1 MAEPSTYTYKAVGSA
16 DRRGVQAEDVSDII
30 SNIAPSETPLLSAC
44 KTKTSRG
51 TIHEWIEDDLG
62 SIPVATNKA
71 VEGAD
76 AATTDLNTG
85 TRYSNNTQIS
95 QKAYG
100 VSGTF
105 EASDNYGFDSAIAYA
120 GAKAARMLKN
130 EVDAVISGYYR
141 QAKAG
146 SGASDPDT
154 GATTADI
161 DSWLTQG
168 DWASDGSASAGT
180 GTNNST
186 DGTDRAFTQT
196 LLDNAV
202 EAAWES
208 GGRPSLIVTGPHN
221 RKAFST
227 FDGMGN
233 GAGANNI
240 MRNDRASKTIV
251 GTADVYMS
259 NFGDLSIVTSRHIY
273 KQNSLDADA
282 WLIDPEHIAMAYLR
296 PWQESDLAKTG
307 DSVNRQM
314 LVEYALEVTNRK
326 AHAHVADLGA
336 E

>member
-1 MAEPSTYTYKAVGSA
+1 MATPSTYTYATGGSA
-16 DRRGVQAEDVSDII
+16 RRGVEAEDVSDII

-44 KTKTSRG
+44 KTKTARG

-62 SIPVATNKA
+62 SIPATTNKA

-76 AATTDLNTG
+76 ATTADLNTG

-95 QKAYG
+95 EKAYG

-105 EASDNYGFDSAIAYA
+105 EASDSYGFDSAIAYA

-141 QAKAG
+141 QAKVSSATTV
-146 SGASDPDT
+146 A
-154 GATTADI
+154 ATTADI

-168 DWASDGSASAGT
+168 DFTATSAAAPTGDGT
-180 GTNNST
+180 DNST
-186 DGTDRAFTQT
+186 LGTDRAFTQT
-196 LLDNAV
+196 LLDTAI
-202 EAAWES
+202 EAAWTS

-227 FDGMGN
+227 FDGLGTT
-233 GAGANNI
+233 GASANNI
-240 MRNDRASKTIV
+240 MRSDRASKTIV

-259 NFGDLSIVTSRHIY
+259 NFGDLSIVTSRHINKGTAATY
-273 KQNSLDADA
+273 DADA
-282 WLIDPEHIAMAYLR
+282 WLIDPEHIAVAYLR

-314 LVEYALEVTNRK
+314 LVEYALEVTNRT

-336 E
+336 A